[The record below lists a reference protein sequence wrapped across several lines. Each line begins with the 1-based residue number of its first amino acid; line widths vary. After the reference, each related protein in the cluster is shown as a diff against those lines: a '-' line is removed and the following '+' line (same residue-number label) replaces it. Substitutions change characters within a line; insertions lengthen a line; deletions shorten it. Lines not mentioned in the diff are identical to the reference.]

1 VFDAIERIEIALR
14 TQVIYQYSLAYDA
27 WWFENPS
34 LYTNN
39 YNYSKDLAKLDKELD
54 RSSEVFINHYKTKY
68 SNPQRP
74 PAWISLEVTSIG
86 LLSKIYRD
94 LKMDDTKKR
103 IAKYFGVGHPKILE
117 SWMQSISYVRNVCA
131 HHSRLFNRVLTLKPT
146 YPTNTAYQWLNDKNF
161 HHAKVYGF
169 LSCVIYILKII
180 QNETHFVEKFKS
192 LLTQHPKVKPYQM
205 GMSANWIN
213 EPLWQ

>member
-1 VFDAIERIEIALR
+1 MMPFQKENDTAHIFLPNITFHDLVDLYIFDRELRLLVFDAIERIEIALR

-34 LYTNN
+34 LYTSN
-39 YNYSKDLAKLDKELD
+39 YNYSKDLAKLDEELD

-146 YPTNTAYQWLNDKNF
+146 YPTNTVYQWLNEKIF
-161 HHAKVYGF
+161 
-169 LSCVIYILKII
+169 IMLKCMA
-180 QNETHFVEKFKS
+180 F
-192 LLTQHPKVKPYQM
+192 
-205 GMSANWIN
+205 
-213 EPLWQ
+213 